1 MYNKK
6 VSLLLGGLAL
16 FIFTPLIHAQ
26 CAARFDKIE
35 HIYDDFESYH
45 ALQQVDSK
53 KELRISVTNDESC
66 QLQLV
71 LTSENQAQLKGQ
83 FQSIP
88 YEMQSIQSKL
98 VSSST
103 LKLNFTD
110 SSTILT
116 LVLPSGTPIK
126 AGIYSDRLQMK
137 LYDQGSK
144 LLDEREYSI
153 QENIVPRTSL
163 SVLGYNTFSNTI
175 NLGELIPSKEYTML
189 PSLQVVTNSD
199 VQLSVSSDNN
209 GKLIHSLYRDKY
221 AINYSLDL
229 AGSWLQLDNL
239 SQHKFTYSG
248 QTVYLLPLKIQ
259 LNDFERQAAGEYS
272 DTIRFQISPLN
283 Y

>member
-1 MYNKK
+1 
-6 VSLLLGGLAL
+6 
-16 FIFTPLIHAQ
+16 
-26 CAARFDKIE
+26 
-35 HIYDDFESYH
+35 
-45 ALQQVDSK
+45 
-53 KELRISVTNDESC
+53 
-66 QLQLV
+66 
-71 LTSENQAQLKGQ
+71 
-83 FQSIP
+83 
-88 YEMQSIQSKL
+88 
-98 VSSST
+98 
-103 LKLNFTD
+103 
-110 SSTILT
+110 
-116 LVLPSGTPIK
+116 
-126 AGIYSDRLQMK
+126 MK

-153 QENIVPRTSL
+153 QENIAPRTSL

-209 GKLIHSLYRDKY
+209 GKLIHSFYRDKY